1 MINIKFIVLGNIK
14 EGYLRDAIAEY
25 VTRLGAFAK
34 VELCELK
41 EARLPDNPS
50 QSHIDAAL
58 EDEAQ
63 RITAAIPPRSHV
75 IALAVEGK
83 QMSSEDLADH
93 LENVSQSAS
102 TVCFIIGSS
111 HGLADR
117 IKNMAN
123 YKLSLSKM
131 TFPHQLFRVMLLE
144 QIYRA
149 FQISKVTK
157 YHK

>member
-1 MINIKFIVLGNIK
+1 MINIKFIVLGNVK
-14 EGYLRDAIAEY
+14 EAFLRDAAAEY
-25 VTRLGAFAK
+25 VKRLGAFAK
-34 VELCELK
+34 VELYELK

-63 RITAAIPPRSHV
+63 RISAAIPPRSHV
-75 IALAVEGK
+75 VALAVEGK
-83 QMSSEDLADH
+83 QMSSEDFAAH
-93 LENVSQSAS
+93 IENVSQSAS

-144 QIYRA
+144 QVYRA
-149 FQISKVTK
+149 FNIIKGTK
-157 YHK
+157 YPK

>member
-1 MINIKFIVLGNIK
+1 MINLKIIALGNIK
-14 EGYLRDAIAEY
+14 EQYLRDAAAEY
-25 VTRLGAFAK
+25 VKRLGAFAK

-63 RITAAIPPRSHV
+63 RILAAIPPRSHV
-75 IALAVEGK
+75 IALAIEGK
-83 QMSSEDLADH
+83 QMSSEDF
-93 LENVSQSAS
+93 AS
-102 TVCFIIGSS
+102 HIESVTQTSSTLCLIIGSS
-111 HGLADR
+111 HGLSAKV
-117 IKNMAN
+117 KNASAF
-123 YKLSLSKM
+123 KLSVSKM

-144 QIYRA
+144 SVYRA
-149 FQISKVTK
+149 FNIIKGTK

>member
-1 MINIKFIVLGNIK
+1 MINLKFIVLGNIK
-14 EGYLRDAIAEY
+14 EQYLRDAAAEY
-25 VTRLGAFAK
+25 IKRLGAFAK

-63 RITAAIPPRSHV
+63 RILASVPPRSHV
-75 IALAVEGK
+75 VALAVEGK
-83 QMSSEDLADH
+83 QMPSEDFAAH
-93 LENVSQSAS
+93 IENVTQSAS
-102 TVCFIIGSS
+102 TICFIIGSS
-111 HGLADR
+111 HGLSEKVKNTADC
-117 IKNMAN
+117 
-123 YKLSLSKM
+123 KLSLSKM

-144 QIYRA
+144 SVYRA
-149 FQISKVTK
+149 FNIIKGTK

>member
-1 MINIKFIVLGNIK
+1 MLNIKFIVLGNVK
-14 EGYLRDAIAEY
+14 ESYLRDAAAEY
-25 VTRLGAFAK
+25 VKRLGTFAK

-63 RITAAIPPRSHV
+63 RIIAAIPPRSHV
-75 IALAVEGK
+75 IALAVEGR
-83 QMSSEDLADH
+83 QMSSEDLAEH
-93 LENVSQSAS
+93 IENVSQSAS

-111 HGLADR
+111 HGLADK
-117 IKNMAN
+117 IKALAN
-123 YKLSLSKM
+123 YKLSMSKM

-144 QIYRA
+144 QVYRA
-149 FQISKVTK
+149 FNIIKGTK

>member
-14 EGYLRDAIAEY
+14 EAYLRDAIAEY
-25 VTRLGAFAK
+25 TKRLGAFAK
-34 VELCELK
+34 AEICELK
-41 EARLPDNPS
+41 EAKLPDNPS

-63 RITAAIPPRSHV
+63 RILAAIPPRSHV
-75 IALAVEGK
+75 MALAVEGK
-83 QMSSEDLADH
+83 QMSSEELADH
-93 LENVSQSAS
+93 IESVTQTAS

-111 HGLADR
+111 HGLSQK
-117 IKNMAN
+117 IKNAAN

-144 QIYRA
+144 QVYRA
-149 FQISKVTK
+149 FNIIKGTK

>member
-1 MINIKFIVLGNIK
+1 MINLKFIVLGNIK
-14 EGYLRDAIAEY
+14 ESFLRDAAAEY
-25 VTRLGAFAK
+25 IKRLSAFAK

-58 EDEAQ
+58 EDEAS
-63 RITAAIPPRSHV
+63 RILAAIPPRSHV
-75 IALAVEGK
+75 VALAVEGK
-83 QMSSEDLADH
+83 QMSSEGFAAH
-93 LENVSQSAS
+93 IENVTQTAS
-102 TVCFIIGSS
+102 NICFIIGSS
-111 HGLADR
+111 HGLSEKVKRAAD
-117 IKNMAN
+117 

-144 QIYRA
+144 SVYRA
-149 FQISKVTK
+149 FNIIKGTK